1 MYERY
6 YDVDKSL
13 GYLTITTNRLMS
25 ANLRKR
31 LLEAEIDITAEQWG
45 ILAQLWNNGS
55 IAQDELANAICV
67 DKSSLSRVLDV
78 LERRGLVIRKRAP
91 SDARRKVLYPTKEA
105 EKLRTKCKEVAD
117 ECSQRLMAGVDPDEM
132 DCCLRVLTQ
141 IKQNLRAISD

>member
-6 YDVDKSL
+6 YDVDRSL

-25 ANLRKR
+25 AYLRKR

-45 ILAQLWNNGS
+45 ILAQLWNYGS
-55 IAQDELANAICV
+55 IAQDELAQTICV

-91 SDARRKVLYPTKEA
+91 ADARRKMLYPTKTA
-105 EKLRTKCKEVAD
+105 EKLRAKCKEVAD
-117 ECSQRLMAGVDPDEM
+117 DSSASMMQNINPEEM
-132 DCCLRVLTQ
+132 ECCLRVLTQ
-141 IKQNLRAISD
+141 IKSNLRAMNE